1 MNAYVAGNTIKT
13 IREERKLTQSALARR
28 LCVSDK
34 TISKWETGK
43 ELPDIS
49 MLEPQAEA
57 LHISVTELI
66 SSMPVVNRNRAA
78 NLMKS
83 VVHVCSVCGNVLIG
97 TGEAVVQCHGIQLP
111 SLIGEPVDQQHPCTI
126 SCVEDEYHIQTAHEM
141 TRSHFI
147 SFIAG
152 IGQDRIQL
160 VHLYPEMSCETRLKR
175 DGLRKIVFYCTRD
188 GLHEISVSGT
198 L

>member
-1 MNAYVAGNTIKT
+1 MNAYVTGNTIRT
-13 IREERKLTQSALARR
+13 ICEKRKLTQSELARR

-43 ELPDIS
+43 GLPDIS
-49 MLEPQAEA
+49 MLEPLAEA

-66 SSMPVVNRNRAA
+66 SGMPVVNRNRAA

-83 VVHVCSVCGNVLIG
+83 VVHVCPVCGNVQIG
-97 TGEAVVQCHGIQLP
+97 TGEAGVQCHGIQLP
-111 SLIGEPVDQQHPCTI
+111 SLIGEPVDSEHSCSI
-126 SCVEDEYHIQTAHEM
+126 RCVEDEYHIQMTHEM
-141 TRSHFI
+141 TRSHSI

-160 VHLYPEMSCETRLKR
+160 VHLYPEGSCETRMKR
-175 DGLRKIVFYCTRD
+175 DGIRRIVFYCTRD
-188 GLHEISVSGT
+188 GLFEIPVSGR